1 MGSVSKEIK
10 IGYLTL
16 TTDQLLFNNTI
27 TIMYT
32 CDIFL
37 KYKIL
42 ALTDIVYIKAVL
54 MWSYQ

>member
-10 IGYLTL
+10 ISYLTL